1 MTKIKVI
8 QKSINCIV
16 YIINILVVRGF
27 LKYALSIL
35 ISPMLLEKALCKFKL
50 LSFKFHLLK
59 IWFQ

>member
-16 YIINILVVRGF
+16 YIINILVDHGF

-35 ISPMLLEKALCKFKL
+35 FFSHVTGESPLQ
-50 LSFKFHLLK
+50 
-59 IWFQ
+59 I